1 LRKSFN
7 GVGNPIP
14 KEMSVKP
21 MWDNAARV
29 IHSLGFNNYKL
40 SHDAYNIFRDFQ
52 FWIHEYK
59 EQPDESFGYGM
70 MTTLGKLEP
79 LNDFR
84 KIIGMNLCITPSS
97 LSLLIA
103 FLITRGCTEPNNETA
118 IFSQYVLPLECQ
130 AHVGQRGKSDTL
142 IGFQQL

>member
-1 LRKSFN
+1 MCLQDAINRLSDDGVMQRFIPIILRKSFN

-21 MWDNAARV
+21 MWDNTARV

-40 SHDAYNIFRDFQ
+40 SHDA
-52 FWIHEYK
+52 
-59 EQPDESFGYGM
+59 
-70 MTTLGKLEP
+70 
-79 LNDFR
+79 
-84 KIIGMNLCITPSS
+84 SS

-118 IFSQYVLPLECQ
+118 IFSQYVLPLP
-130 AHVGQRGKSDTL
+130 TL
-142 IGFQQL
+142 SNSY